1 MIAVILQLAAIA
13 LGLWIGAA
21 TESWWVGL
29 GSVAFLWLLAL
40 LAIGTVRVIVGPH
53 TAEARRFGEIRST
66 GNDQEGK
73 D

>member
-13 LGLWIGAA
+13 LGLWFGVAMG
-21 TESWWVGL
+21 SWTVGFV
-29 GSVAFLWLLAL
+29 SVAFLWLLAL
-40 LAIGTVRVIVGPH
+40 LAIGTVRLIVGPH

-66 GNDQEGK
+66 GNDREGK

>member
-1 MIAVILQLAAIA
+1 MFAVILQLAAIA

-40 LAIGTVRVIVGPH
+40 LAIGTVAAILGGP
-53 TAEARRFGEIRST
+53 EAKPAKRFGEF
-66 GNDQEGK
+66 
-73 D
+73 